1 MTGTVTQPARDKR
14 MLVVFSGPRAGSNL
28 LVDILGQLPDVLA
41 LSEVFNPAGIYGLSL
56 HPDLETELTERA
68 GGPQALARL
77 FRMNPPGALALL
89 DAAVPQDQAIVLKV
103 LPHHVHLAALRE
115 CLEAQAFGALI
126 LTRRRLDQYASYLKA
141 RETGIWFG
149 ANTSALR
156 PEGGAEQ
163 ALAFAGMLDA
173 WLGDVARLCDGS
185 GVARATVEYDRDLL
199 PGTPEVRAQ
208 HLSRHLAT
216 LGFDVPAWEFPSAS
230 YFQRQD
236 GTEDA
241 LDKFSNGLALGQA
254 LRGLGA
260 LDHLMSAFRPWP
272 APGSAAVDD
281 D

>member
-1 MTGTVTQPARDKR
+1 MTGDLTQPARDKR

-56 HPDLETELTERA
+56 HPELEAELADRA
-68 GGPQALARL
+68 GGPQVLARL
-77 FRMNPPGALALL
+77 FRMNPPEALALL
-89 DAAVPQDQAIVLKV
+89 DAAVPQDKAIVLKI
-103 LPHHVHLAALRE
+103 LPHQVHLAALRE
-115 CLEAQAFGALI
+115 CLKTQALGALI

-141 RETGIWFG
+141 RETGVWFG
-149 ANTSALR
+149 ANTSALG
-156 PEGGAEQ
+156 PEGRAEQ

-173 WLGDVARLCDGS
+173 WLADVARLCDGA
-185 GVARATVEYDRDLL
+185 GVARATVDYDRDLL
-199 PGTPEVRAQ
+199 PGTSDDRAR
-208 HLSRHLAT
+208 HLSRHLTT

-241 LDKFSNGLALGQA
+241 LDKFCNGLELGKA
-254 LRGLGA
+254 LRGLDA
-260 LDHLMSAFRPWP
+260 LDHLMSAYRPWP
-272 APGSAAVDD
+272 APGSAPDD